1 MHRIMLSA
9 ATAPR
14 NAAGVRES
22 AGIWPERWRKSGR
35 GRRTTMVRVKDLM
48 TPQAEVISPDG
59 TAEDAASVM
68 KTLDIGVLPV
78 CDEEGLVGILT
89 DRDLV
94 VRVLAAKRDPKAMLV
109 GEAMTPSVVYCFE
122 DDDVERAALVMAGQ
136 QIRRL
141 PVLDRN
147 RKLVGIIS
155 IGDIAAQGQSQLGGE
170 VLEEVSQ
177 PTGPKR
183 SDTPPDHDGGLGQ
196 AA

>member
-1 MHRIMLSA
+1 MPVPTCVIVAPRRANNMHHITLSA

-22 AGIWPERWRKSGR
+22 AGIWRERWRKR
-35 GRRTTMVRVKDLM
+35 GREGGRTMVRVKDLM
-48 TPQAEVISPDG
+48 TLQAEVISPDA

-141 PVLDRN
+141 GARP
-147 RKLVGIIS
+147 
-155 IGDIAAQGQSQLGGE
+155 QSQ
-170 VLEEVSQ
+170 
-177 PTGPKR
+177 TGRHYFYRRYRCPGTISAR
-183 SDTPPDHDGGLGQ
+183 R
-196 AA
+196 

>member
-1 MHRIMLSA
+1 
-9 ATAPR
+9 
-14 NAAGVRES
+14 
-22 AGIWPERWRKSGR
+22 
-35 GRRTTMVRVKDLM
+35 MVRVKDLM
-48 TPQAEVISPDG
+48 TPQAEVISPDA

-183 SDTPPDHDGGLGQ
+183 PETPPDHDGGLGQ

>member
-1 MHRIMLSA
+1 
-9 ATAPR
+9 
-14 NAAGVRES
+14 
-22 AGIWPERWRKSGR
+22 
-35 GRRTTMVRVKDLM
+35 MVRVKDLM
-48 TPQAEVISPDG
+48 TPQAEVISPDA

-94 VRVLAAKRDPKAMLV
+94 VRVLAAKRDPKAMLA

-177 PTGPKR
+177 PIGPKR
-183 SDTPPDHDGGLGQ
+183 SDKPPDHDGGLGQ

>member
-1 MHRIMLSA
+1 
-9 ATAPR
+9 
-14 NAAGVRES
+14 
-22 AGIWPERWRKSGR
+22 
-35 GRRTTMVRVKDLM
+35 MVRVKDLM
-48 TPQAEVISPDG
+48 TPQAEVVSPDA
-59 TAEDAASVM
+59 TTEDAASVM

-78 CDEEGLVGILT
+78 CDEQGLVGILT

-94 VRVLAAKRDPKAMLV
+94 VRVVAAKRDPKAVLV

-122 DDDVERAALVMAGQ
+122 DDDIERAASVMAGQ

-147 RKLVGIIS
+147 RKLVGVIT
-155 IGDIAAQGQSQLGGE
+155 IGDIVTHGQAHLGGE

-177 PTGPKR
+177 PPGPKR
-183 SDTPPDHDGGLGQ
+183 SDTEPGDDSGLGQ

>member
-1 MHRIMLSA
+1 MLRI
-9 ATAPR
+9 
-14 NAAGVRES
+14 
-22 AGIWPERWRKSGR
+22 
-35 GRRTTMVRVKDLM
+35 KDVM
-48 TPQAEVISPDG
+48 TPQAEVISPDA
-59 TAEDAASVM
+59 TTEEAASLM

-94 VRVLAAKRDPKAMLV
+94 TRVMAVTRDPKAMLV

-122 DDDVERAALVMAGQ
+122 DDEVEHAATVMAGQ

-147 RKLVGIIS
+147 RKLVGIVS
-155 IGDIAAQGQSQLGGE
+155 VGDIAVHTQDHQLTGE
-170 VLEEVSQ
+170 VLENVSQ
-177 PTGPKR
+177 PSMPKR
-183 SDTPPDHDGGLGQ
+183 SEGVEAGEGYGQ

>member
-1 MHRIMLSA
+1 
-9 ATAPR
+9 
-14 NAAGVRES
+14 
-22 AGIWPERWRKSGR
+22 
-35 GRRTTMVRVKDLM
+35 MVRVKDLM
-48 TPQAEVISPDG
+48 TPQAQVISPDA

-78 CDEEGLVGILT
+78 CDEEGLIGILT

-109 GEAMTPSVVYCFE
+109 GEAMTASVVYCFE

-155 IGDIAAQGQSQLGGE
+155 IGDIAVQGQSQLGGE

-183 SDTPPDHDGGLGQ
+183 SDKPPDPDGGLGR

>member
-1 MHRIMLSA
+1 
-9 ATAPR
+9 
-14 NAAGVRES
+14 
-22 AGIWPERWRKSGR
+22 
-35 GRRTTMVRVKDLM
+35 MVRVTNLM
-48 TPQAEVISPDG
+48 TPQAEVISPDA

-183 SDTPPDHDGGLGQ
+183 ADTPPDHDGGLGQ